1 VVGRRILALPPTLV
15 LRVAL
20 ALAFDFFAFCID
32 GVWFCAEG
40 VWVCAEGVWLCAEGV
55 EVCPEGDGDLVP
67 VMSESAAKAGAAKP
81 KIAVVASARANLFI
95 CGVSFHGRGEPSFA
109 TRRCRLNLASEPSFP
124 NCKFQSKMNP
134 H

>member
-1 VVGRRILALPPTLV
+1 V

-20 ALAFDFFAFCID
+20 ALDFFAFCID

-40 VWVCAEGVWLCAEGV
+40 VWVCAEGVFFCAEGVWDCTDGV
-55 EVCPEGDGDLVP
+55 EVCPEGDCDLVP

-95 CGVSFHGRGEPSFA
+95 CGVSFHGTWRTTVRPC
-109 TRRCRLNLASEPSFP
+109 RCRLNFVGEPSFP
-124 NCKFQSKMNP
+124 NCKFQGKMNP